1 MEKKMIGFEGDR
13 VREFRFRIR
22 QSTENR
28 KQKKISIWGEEN
40 IYIYFPNS

>member
-1 MEKKMIGFEGDR
+1 MIGFEGDR

-28 KQKKISIWGEEN
+28 KKLAFGVRK
-40 IYIYFPNS
+40 IYIYIFLIPNKE